1 VPRTILRFSLPAVIL
16 LALVAAWGAQLS
28 NSDLEQKSEKI
39 QALLRAGKFDEA
51 EPLARECIRQLPE
64 EIYFLGQLE
73 MVLNGQGKSREA
85 DELRERIR
93 KLWEKDYKAE
103 WIAKGSPVGESSW
116 ARVVGSSKDY
126 DVFGVEY
133 FIPRLLEGADRK
145 DRLAL
150 IAYYKVI
157 ALKKQGNG
165 PSRIFQLN
173 KSANEEHYF
182 LEEFSQKAISMA
194 EMYGNEMP
202 DIRTVVR
209 DAISYLDAKKEKKA
223 EFPRKE

>member
-1 VPRTILRFSLPAVIL
+1 M
-16 LALVAAWGAQLS
+16 
-28 NSDLEQKSEKI
+28 D
-39 QALLRAGKFDEA
+39 RAS
-51 EPLARECIRQLPE
+51 LARPMNSASGSGNSGKRITRRSGSQK
-64 EIYFLGQLE
+64 
-73 MVLNGQGKSREA
+73 VLRWENPRGRE
-85 DELRERIR
+85 L
-93 KLWEKDYKAE
+93 
-103 WIAKGSPVGESSW
+103 SV
-116 ARVVGSSKDY
+116 SSKDY

-133 FIPRLLEGADRK
+133 FVPRLLEGADRK

-202 DIRTVVR
+202 DIHTVVR
-209 DAISYLDAKKEKKA
+209 DAISYLDGKKEKKA
-223 EFPRKE
+223 EFRRKE